1 MTKPWH
7 IPTAQLER
15 YVAGDSDQP
24 TAASVEAHLERCPT
38 CRSALAELSD
48 PALIGDSWMAL
59 EHALDCEP
67 QSLLERV
74 ARRVARRA
82 GVGDWEIR
90 TLAPTLSLQAAWL
103 AAAFLALLVAA
114 AMARRAGGP
123 EEGLARLLF
132 LTVAP
137 LAPLTAVVAALG
149 TASEAAPEVA
159 QVMPAS
165 RLRIVA
171 VRATTVMSAAIILG
185 LIASA
190 VLPGGWIEAVL
201 WLLPALALSGL
212 GALAGGRLAAT
223 TASAWLGSAWVVAV
237 LVAARLTDDRL
248 AAFRPGAQVVYLVI
262 AVLAVAWIAVRPDSI
277 DLRSRP

>member
-1 MTKPWH
+1 MNHRWH
-7 IPTAQLER
+7 ISAEQLGDYLADRVDAATA
-15 YVAGDSDQP
+15 D
-24 TAASVEAHLERCPT
+24 SVEAHLVGCST
-38 CRSALAELSD
+38 CRSALAERSD
-48 PALIGDSWMAL
+48 PALLDDSWMAL
-59 EHALDCEP
+59 EQALDGEP
-67 QSLLERV
+67 ASRVERF
-74 ARRVARRA
+74 ARRA
-82 GVGDWEIR
+82 GFGDREIR

-114 AMARRAGGP
+114 WMERRSGGQA
-123 EEGLARLLF
+123 EGFARLLF

-137 LAPLTAVVAALG
+137 LAPLTAVVAALSA
-149 TASEAAPEVA
+149 ASEAAPEVA
-159 QVMPAS
+159 QVTPAS